1 MENVKFEDLPKI
13 ISGILVKLDNLE
25 RLLLEK
31 NGLETRNEDSTL
43 SVEAAAEFLNIAV
56 STLYG
61 KVCRREVPV
70 CKKGKK
76 LYFDKGDLRTWI
88 KSGKKKTVDEI
99 MDSKSPFSGK
109 RKY

>member
-1 MENVKFEDLPKI
+1 MENVKFDDVPRI
-13 ISGILVKLDNLE
+13 ISEILVKLDNLE
-25 RLLLEK
+25 RLLLQN
-31 NGLETRNEDSTL
+31 NGLEEQQENSTL

-76 LYFDKGDLRTWI
+76 LYFDKDDLRRWI
-88 KSGKKKTVDEI
+88 KSGKKKTVQEI
-99 MDSKSPFSGK
+99 TDSKSPFSSK
-109 RKY
+109 RKF